1 MTTAP
6 DRLPPGF
13 FTDEMTER
21 VFASVVAL
29 AAEVSVLRE
38 RVARLEEA
46 QGLAAAEADPAR
58 AAEHFVADVFGHL
71 AQPLPGSERA
81 A

>member
-6 DRLPPGF
+6 DRPQPGF

-38 RVARLEEA
+38 RVAQLEAA
-46 QGLAAAEADPAR
+46 QGLAEANIDPAR
-58 AAEHFVADVFGHL
+58 ATEHFVTDVFGHL
-71 AQPLPGSERA
+71 AQPLPRI
-81 A
+81 